1 VEHRHRRTRTL
12 TAVLAVLLALGLAA
26 CGSDR
31 RADTVDE
38 SSGQVERTESIDA
51 LNLVLVTD
59 GTGVARLIG
68 TLVNQ
73 ADERDRLVGLDVDAE
88 PPGYSMVFADG
99 PYALPEDG
107 KLRLYRDANV
117 TVIAEAFEPGYR
129 ADVTLVFA
137 SSEPLTTTVPIERN
151 TGIYKDI
158 EVRQPPDGDIRPGN

>member
-1 VEHRHRRTRTL
+1 MVI
-12 TAVLAVLLALGLAA
+12 LLALVLAG

-31 RADTVDE
+31 RADAVDE

-73 ADERDRLVGLDVDAE
+73 ADEPDRLVGLDVDAE
-88 PPGYSMVFADG
+88 PPGYTVIFADG
-99 PYALPEDG
+99 PYLLPEG
-107 KLRLYRDANV
+107 EPLRLYRDANV
-117 TVIAEAFEPGYR
+117 TLLSEAFVPGYR
-129 ADVTLVFA
+129 ADVTLAFA
-137 SSEPLTTTVPIERN
+137 GSEPLTTTVPVERN
-151 TGIYKDI
+151 TGIYRDV